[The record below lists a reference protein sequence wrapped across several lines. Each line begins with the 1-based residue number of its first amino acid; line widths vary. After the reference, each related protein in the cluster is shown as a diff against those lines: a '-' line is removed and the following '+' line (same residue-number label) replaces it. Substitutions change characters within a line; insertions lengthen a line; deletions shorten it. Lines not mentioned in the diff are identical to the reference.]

1 MKWFARASIPTIDIG
16 SGPKCY
22 GQVLFLHDILDIY
35 NRIPPFAKKYTY
47 LNNIVT
53 EALSCYKKKVEKG
66 VATGTAILVSVV
78 VTFVIAVVLFKFV
91 WAWVVPDLF
100 PGAVEQGLI
109 AADLT
114 WLASLKLAVLVA
126 VLSGFGP
133 ALSGAFVRQ

>member
-1 MKWFARASIPTIDIG
+1 MEESRNEVQQEI
-16 SGPKCY
+16 
-22 GQVLFLHDILDIY
+22 
-35 NRIPPFAKKYTY
+35 
-47 LNNIVT
+47 
-53 EALSCYKKKVEKG
+53 EKKVEKG

-126 VLSGFGP
+126 VLSGFYP
-133 ALSGAFVRQ
+133 ALNEAFKHQ